1 MTIRVRGIALIEI
14 IVGVAIIA
22 SSFLMLGNIA
32 QLTMRLADVGTQ
44 RLQAVFL
51 LGEGIEAVRTMR
63 DRGWSAEIAL
73 RGTSTAYY
81 LQFNGAD
88 NQWEITE
95 TAQSIDGI
103 FTRSFLLPEVERNG
117 SDDIVAS
124 GGAVDPD
131 TRRID
136 MTVEWNNRGRAYEES
151 ISTYITDLFNN

>member
-1 MTIRVRGIALIEI
+1 MRGIALIEI

-32 QLTMRLADVGTQ
+32 QLTVRLADVGTQ

-51 LGEGIEAVRTMR
+51 LSEGIEAVRAAR
-63 DRGWSAEIAL
+63 DRGWTAAIAPL
-73 RGTSTAYY
+73 GTSTAYY
-81 LQFNGAD
+81 LRFNGAG
-88 NQWEITE
+88 NQWEITA

-124 GGAVDPD
+124 GGTVDPD

-136 MTVEWNNRGRAYEES
+136 MTVAWSNRGRAYEEA

>member
-1 MTIRVRGIALIEI
+1 MKGIALIEI

-32 QLTMRLADVGTQ
+32 QLTLRLADVGAQ

-51 LGEGIEAVRTMR
+51 LSEGLEAVRAAR
-63 DRGWSAEIAL
+63 DRGWTAEIAPL
-73 RGTSTAYY
+73 DTSTAYY

-88 NQWEITE
+88 NQWEITA
-95 TAQSIDGI
+95 TAQNIDGI
-103 FTRSFLLPEVERNG
+103 FIRSFLLPEVRRNV

-131 TRRID
+131 ARRID
-136 MTVEWNNRGRAYEES
+136 MTVSWNNRGRQYSET